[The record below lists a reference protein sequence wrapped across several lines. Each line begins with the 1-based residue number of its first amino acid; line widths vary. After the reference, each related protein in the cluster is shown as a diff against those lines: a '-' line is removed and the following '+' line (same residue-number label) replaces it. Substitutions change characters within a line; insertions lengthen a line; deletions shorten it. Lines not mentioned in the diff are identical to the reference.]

1 MDKEDSVPENGELL
15 LHLSAWMLA
24 TYFTGYS
31 VINKTSFTSNTV
43 VFFSSQE
50 FFRGS
55 FQFHL
60 PDTLLT
66 LQRLGQLKCSAWKG
80 FEKKRRNN
88 KYVLKNPLWMLSP
101 FSVTAQRSQL
111 CAFRVS
117 NAVDTLLHTLM
128 FVYDTARGGEG
139 YISFF
144 LLLLSI

>member
-24 TYFTGYS
+24 TYFTRYS

-43 VFFSSQE
+43 GFFSSQE
-50 FFRGS
+50 FFWGS

-101 FSVTAQRSQL
+101 FSVTAQRIQL

-128 FVYDTARGGEG
+128 FVYDTARGVVKGT
-139 YISFF
+139 F
-144 LLLLSI
+144 LFSSCF